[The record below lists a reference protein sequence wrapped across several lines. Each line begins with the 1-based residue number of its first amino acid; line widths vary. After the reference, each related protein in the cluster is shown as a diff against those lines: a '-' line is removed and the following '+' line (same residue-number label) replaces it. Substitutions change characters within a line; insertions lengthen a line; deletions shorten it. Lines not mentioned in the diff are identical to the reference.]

1 MASTHKPRRGS
12 LAFKPRKRAKKQ
24 TPRQRSWPGSDE
36 VKPLGFVGYKVGMT
50 HIIAKDN
57 RKNSPTSGLEIFVP
71 VTVIDAPPMVIAGF
85 RAYSNGYGGKKTSVD
100 VWTKELSKDLEKRT
114 KPPKK
119 RDHDKGIKGL
129 EKNLDSISDIRL
141 LAHTQPRLTSLAK
154 KVPDMM
160 EIALGGEIQE
170 KLEFAKEH
178 LGKEI
183 KAEEILQENSFADVT
198 AVTKGKGFQ
207 GIIKRYGV
215 RRQQRKAS
223 KGRRHMGSGGAWK
236 PPYKLWSEPLP
247 GQMGYHTRT
256 ELNKG
261 IIRVGNDGK
270 EVTPKGGFLKYGNLK
285 GSYILVKGSVPGP
298 VKRLIRINNPRR
310 PIGEINLEIR
320 HINVESKQG
329 V

>member
-1 MASTHKPRRGS
+1 MSSVHRPRRGS
-12 LAFKPRKRAKKQ
+12 LAYKPRKRAKKQ

-36 VKPLGFVGYKVGMT
+36 AKPLGFIGYKAGMT

-85 RAYSNGYGGKKTSVD
+85 RVYIDGYGGKKTSTD
-100 VWTKELSKDLEKRT
+100 VWAKELNKDLEKRT
-114 KPPKK
+114 KLPKK
-119 RDHDKGIKGL
+119 RDQDKEIKDV
-129 EKNLDSISDIRL
+129 EKNLDNISDIKL
-141 LAHTQPRLTSLAK
+141 LVHTQLRLTSLSK
-154 KVPDMM
+154 KIPDMM
-160 EIALGGEIQE
+160 EIAIGGQIQE
-170 KLEFAKEH
+170 KFEFVKEH

-183 KAEEILQENSFADVT
+183 KAEEILQKNSLADVT

-261 IIRVGNDGK
+261 ILRVGNDGK
-270 EVTPKGGFLKYGNLK
+270 EVTPKGGFLKYGNVK

-298 VKRLIRINNPRR
+298 AKRLIRINNPRR
-310 PIGEINLEIR
+310 PVGEINFEIK
-320 HINVESKQG
+320 HINLESKQG